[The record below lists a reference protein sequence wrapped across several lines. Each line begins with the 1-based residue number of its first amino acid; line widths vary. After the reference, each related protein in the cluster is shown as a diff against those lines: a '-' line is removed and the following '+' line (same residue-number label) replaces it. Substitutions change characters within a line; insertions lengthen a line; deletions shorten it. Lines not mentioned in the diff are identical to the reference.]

1 MSLNQAVPPQRPLSA
16 ADGGSTPDNVRA
28 DALRRAHELAR
39 ELELT
44 YFGCGPMA
52 LLGAFR
58 ALGIE
63 DEGALRASMAMV
75 GGLAGSGETCGALI
89 GALMVLGYVRGRRG
103 PVRATPETEGP
114 ILELGSEIVE
124 EFRSEF
130 GSLNCRDIQRRL
142 LGRSYNLRDPREVE
156 ELHSSG
162 DVERC
167 ADVIG
172 RAAEMAVEAVL
183 RE

>member
-1 MSLNQAVPPQRPLSA
+1 MSRAGSGSA
-16 ADGGSTPDNVRA
+16 GC
-28 DALRRAHELAR
+28 DAPRRARELAR
-39 ELELT
+39 ELELK

-75 GGLAGSGETCGALI
+75 GGLAGTGETCGALI
-89 GALMVLGYVRGRRG
+89 GALMVIGYVRGRRG
-103 PVRATPETEGP
+103 LVRATPETERP
-114 ILELGSEIVE
+114 ILEVGSRIVN

-130 GSLNCRDIQRRL
+130 GSLSCRDIQRRL
-142 LGRSYNLRDPREVE
+142 LGRSYDLRDPREVE

-167 ADVIG
+167 ADVVG
-172 RAAEMAVEAVL
+172 RAAEMAVEAAL
-183 RE
+183 GEPC